1 MVNTNRLERITG
13 WLALLTLAMAVIL
26 LGNPA
31 FTSASF
37 PPRGI
42 PDPVLGLQMA
52 RNIAEVDAI
61 LGDAPSPDREVMRI
75 KQYWDFAFIASY
87 VCLYLALSV
96 LIARTWPERKW
107 IAVVTAIC
115 GLAAAAFDVGENFA
129 ILRILDLRLSQTT
142 QAMIDAIRQPSL
154 IKWTLAFL
162 TLSILSAYFLRQ
174 NQWRMRAVG
183 AVNAAAAVL
192 GFIGLFVNMLLAWA
206 AFLMLLG
213 LIGMVLVFFRL
224 K

>member
-26 LGNPA
+26 LGNPT
-31 FTSASF
+31 FTRASF

-52 RNIAEVDAI
+52 RDVTEVDAV

-87 VCLYLALSV
+87 ACLYLALSV
-96 LIARTWPERKW
+96 WIGRAWPSGRW
-107 IAVVTAIC
+107 IAVVTAMC
-115 GLAAAAFDVGENFA
+115 GLSAAVFDVRENLA
-129 ILRILDLRLSQTT
+129 ILRILDVRLSQTT
-142 QAMIDAIRQPSL
+142 QPMIDAIRQPSL

-162 TLSILSAYFLRQ
+162 ALSILSVFCLWQ
-174 NQWRMRAVG
+174 NQWRMRLVG
-183 AVNAAAAVL
+183 AVNAAAALL
-192 GFIGLFVNMLLAWA
+192 GFIGLWTNMLIAWA